1 MAAGCALGYWEA
13 CVGGARDDGRATRRS
28 RRPAPSAHP
37 PSTGRREEA
46 KATRVFD
53 RRGGGQRSGG
63 RATPPQVASS
73 THAGAFSLHGVLEKH
88 GVCSLRNP
96 TGQTMPRT
104 STEPIPCVG
113 SMCEPVA
120 ADDVNGGHRAA
131 VPGAVSA
138 THPTSPIKA
147 SPFEGRACL
156 PTFTLE
162 GRRTSA
168 PGEASSHL
176 LPHEPLADAQ
186 VRLVGD
192 GDAARS
198 ETAIGW
204 CLRRIAKRVRG
215 VSHRPTVYGVVVV
228 DSVPTRATA
237 TATAGTAS
245 ATSGTVG
252 GNVGDGILG
261 ANARRPDDLASGNRN
276 NGARGHHHPLLG

>member
-1 MAAGCALGYWEA
+1 MM
-13 CVGGARDDGRATRRS
+13 GAQQGDLEDLHPQRTLPVPVEGRKQKQRVSTTGAVEDSAVEDELLHLRWRPPLLPVRS
-28 RRPAPSAHP
+28 
-37 PSTGRREEA
+37 
-46 KATRVFD
+46 
-53 RRGGGQRSGG
+53 
-63 RATPPQVASS
+63 
-73 THAGAFSLHGVLEKH
+73 SLH